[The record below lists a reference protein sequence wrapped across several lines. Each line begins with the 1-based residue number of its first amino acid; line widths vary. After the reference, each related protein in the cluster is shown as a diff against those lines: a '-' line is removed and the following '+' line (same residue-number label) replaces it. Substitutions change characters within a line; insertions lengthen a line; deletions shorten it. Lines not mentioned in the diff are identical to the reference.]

1 MRAFFIIRLAC
12 LSVLLC
18 GCHSLGTVSYAP
30 LEQAIR
36 LREQYLVAFEER
48 MDSLKAQDS
57 FDALFA
63 AFEAYSNFNMDS
75 VKICASR
82 LEPLASSYREQAL
95 VLCVR
100 SVLLVS
106 HREYGRAWDLLD
118 RVESAR
124 LDAGAYLTV
133 LHHKRDVCMAA
144 SNDASLPQ
152 VMKEEYA
159 ARRMAAQR
167 QILDSEGLSDYQR
180 LYFQGKMKVEQGS
193 VPEALTCFHQAMEIC
208 PDDENR
214 IHLYYAIAGCYGQLG
229 RRDEWKRWLIE
240 TAVLDLKC
248 CHRKYRSLYDLSR
261 ALYEDGDYSR
271 ADRYLQI
278 TLADALACNF
288 DTRIINATTATGIVT
303 EAIREREKQHRRL
316 RLLFMLVILSALAG
330 SVFSMLKINRQRKR
344 LKSLLRQ
351 LREINARLKLSQQ
364 QLQESDMLKQRYLFR
379 YMLLSAQFV
388 ENINEYR
395 LTISR
400 TLKEQG
406 PDRTRERLRDVE
418 YVYMQYDSFYRLFD
432 EIFLGIFPD
441 FVSQV
446 NQLLSPDGQVGLTE
460 RGALSTELRIL
471 AVIRLG
477 MKKSGEIARFL
488 NVSPNTVYT
497 YRAALKK
504 ASLVGE
510 DAFEERVIHLLRGE

>member
-1 MRAFFIIRLAC
+1 MRACSITCLAC
-12 LSVLLC
+12 LSVLLF

-36 LREQYLVAFEER
+36 MREQYLAAFEER
-48 MDSLKAQDS
+48 MDSLKARKS

-63 AFEAYSNFNMDS
+63 AYEAYSNFNMDS
-75 VKICASR
+75 VQICASR
-82 LEPLASSYREQAL
+82 LEPLASSYREQMLLRCA
-95 VLCVR
+95 R

-106 HREYGRAWDLLD
+106 HREYDRAWDLLD

-124 LDAGAYLTV
+124 LDAEAYLTV
-133 LHHKRDVCMAA
+133 LRHKREVCTAA
-144 SNDASLPQ
+144 SNDASLPRAK
-152 VMKEEYA
+152 KEEYA

-167 QILDSEGLSDYQR
+167 QILDSGGLSDYQI
-180 LYFQGKMKVEQGS
+180 LYSQGKLKVEEGCLQ
-193 VPEALTCFHQAMEIC
+193 EALTCFYRSMEIC
-208 PDDENR
+208 PDDENL

-229 RRDEWKRWLIE
+229 RRDEWKRWLVE

-248 CHRKYRSLYDLSR
+248 CHRKYRSLYDLSL

-288 DTRIINATTATGIVT
+288 DMRIINATTATGIVT
-303 EAIREREKQHRRL
+303 EAVRERERQHR
-316 RLLFMLVILSALAG
+316 LLWQLIMLIVLLALAG
-330 SVFSMLKINRQRKR
+330 SVFSILKINRQRRR
-344 LKSLLRQ
+344 LKSLFRQ
-351 LREINARLKLSQQ
+351 LREINVRLKLSQQ

-388 ENINEYR
+388 ENINKYR

-406 PDRTRERLRDVE
+406 PDRTCELLRDVE

-446 NQLLSPDGQVGLTE
+446 NQLLRPDGQVGLTE
-460 RGALSTELRIL
+460 HGALSTELRIL

-510 DAFEERVIHLLRGE
+510 DAFEERIVHLLWGE

>member
-1 MRAFFIIRLAC
+1 MRSCPIISLAF

-18 GCHSLGTVSYAP
+18 GCHSLGEVSYTP

-36 LREQYLVAFEER
+36 LREPYLVAFEER
-48 MDSLKAQDS
+48 MDSLKAQES

-63 AFEAYSNFNMDS
+63 AYEAYSNFNMDS
-75 VKICASR
+75 VQICAFR

-95 VLCVR
+95 LLCVR
-100 SVLLVS
+100 SALLVS

-118 RVESAR
+118 RVEPAR
-124 LDAGAYLTV
+124 LDAEAYLTV
-133 LHHKRDVCMAA
+133 LRHMRHVCVAA

-152 VMKEEYA
+152 EVKDEYA

-167 QILDSEGLSDYQR
+167 QILDSEGLSDYHG
-180 LYFQGKMKVEQGS
+180 LYFQGKMDMEEGCF
-193 VPEALTCFHQAMEIC
+193 PEALTRFHQAMEIC

-214 IHLYYAIAGCYGQLG
+214 IHLYYAIAECYGQLG
-229 RRDEWKRWLIE
+229 RRDEWKRWLVE

-248 CHRKYRSLYDLSR
+248 CHRKYRSLYDLSQ
-261 ALYEDGDYSR
+261 ALYDDGDYSR

-288 DTRIINATTATGIVT
+288 DTRIINATIAMRIVT
-303 EAIREREKQHRRL
+303 EAIRVREKQHRRL
-316 RLLFMLVILSALAG
+316 QLLSTFVILLALVV
-330 SVFSMLKINRQRKR
+330 SVFSMLKINRQRRR
-344 LKSLLRQ
+344 LKSLLHQ

-364 QLQESDMLKQRYLFR
+364 QIQESDTIKQRYLFR
-379 YMLLSAQFV
+379 YMILSAQFV
-388 ENINEYR
+388 QNINEYR
-395 LTISR
+395 LAISR

-406 PDRTRERLRDVE
+406 PEKARERLRDVE
-418 YVYMQYDSFYRLFD
+418 YVYRQYDSLYLLFD
-432 EIFLGIFPD
+432 EMFLGVFPD

-446 NQLLSPDGQVGLTE
+446 NKLLRPDGQVRLTDS
-460 RGALSTELRIL
+460 GALSTELRIL

-477 MKKSGEIARFL
+477 MEKSGEIARFL

-497 YRAALKK
+497 YRSALKK

-510 DAFEERVIHLLRGE
+510 DAFEEHVIHLRRGE